1 MTPGQERALRELSRL
16 QAVGR
21 ASFEILGKPAAM
33 GDRILVSISL
43 RIGPLEKRPG
53 GLEFRE
59 REEFQLLIPADFPF
73 DYPSL
78 IVKHHRFAGFAHV
91 CWSTTLCLYQ
101 SKIEWNPADG
111 LYGYF
116 DRLDLWIARAAR
128 NDMDP
133 VEGPLEPPHF
143 ITDFSQL
150 PVVIRS
156 DAPTPAGSRWIGWA
170 LLEKLPNRIE
180 LRGWRELTDT
190 LEQGQRAALAIIL
203 SEPLPME
210 FPQRGDDLFRELLKC
225 GIERDLLL
233 HLLRLAASVTPDD
246 EPAHLIV
253 GLPMRRAADGTL
265 RLHIA
270 VWTTAANY
278 AKSLRLT
285 IPEAN
290 DPESL
295 RELRRDLAD
304 STYAVFELTT
314 IKWCQVFEDRDEI
327 VVRRDARTPIACF
340 KGKRVLLLG
349 CGALGSWAAEII
361 ARANPNAIHLVD
373 NAVVKPGVL
382 ARQNYTLQDIGSAK
396 ADALAGRLRS
406 IVHGTDVQAFAME
419 AHRFVLEHIDEL
431 SSYDIVIDCTA
442 SSVVQMKLER
452 DWLKVGDRVRRF
464 ISLVIDAT
472 AQRLLAI
479 SLGPQSVDGPWSA
492 YLRLKHRLCTED
504 DHADLVKAFYSA
516 RASDALFQ
524 PEPGCSDPTF
534 SASTA
539 DVSRL
544 TATVLNGLAANVPN
558 SGETIVMAGSLP
570 SVSELSGELV
580 LEPLPPVTLAA
591 VGDYRLLV
599 ARKAFNQARAFVR
612 QNARLRSHAHETGG
626 LLWGYWDDASR
637 VIVILD
643 ASGPPPDSRHDPGH
657 FVCGTVGTAEEHD
670 SRMEQSH
677 GVCGFAGM
685 WHTHPDLPP
694 QQSSEDVLG
703 MTGLVAGFG
712 QNRRRAVMLIFGRI
726 AGQASVGAYA
736 YEAQVAARGRELL
749 KIGGAFLSLETP
761 VV

>member
-16 QAVGR
+16 QAVDPAG
-21 ASFEILGKPAAM
+21 FEVLGKPAEM
-33 GDRILVSISL
+33 GDRIVASISL
-43 RIGPLEKRPG
+43 RVGPLDKSPG

-59 REEFQLLIPADFPF
+59 REEFQLLIPPCLPSDA
-73 DYPSL
+73 PSL
-78 IVKHHRFAGFAHV
+78 IVKHHRFAGFPHV

-116 DRLDLWIARAAR
+116 DRLALWIARAAH

-143 ITDFSQL
+143 VTDFSQL

-156 DAPTPAGSRWIGWA
+156 DAPAAAGNRWIGWA
-170 LLEKLPNRIE
+170 LLEKFPNRIE
-180 LRGWRELTDT
+180 LSGWRDLTADMPN
-190 LEQGQRAALAIIL
+190 GQRAALAIIL

-225 GIERDLLL
+225 GIERDFLLQ
-233 HLLRLAASVTPDD
+233 LLRWAASVTPDD
-246 EPAHLIV
+246 EPAYLVV
-253 GLPMRRAADGTL
+253 GLPMRRAVDGTL

-285 IPEAN
+285 VPEAS

-304 STYAVFELTT
+304 STYAVFEVTT
-314 IKWCQVFEDRDEI
+314 IQWCQVFEDRDEI
-327 VVRRDARTPIACF
+327 VARRDARTPIAWF
-340 KGKRVLLLG
+340 KGKRVLLMG

-361 ARANPNAIHLVD
+361 ARANPKAIHLVD
-373 NAVVKPGVL
+373 NAIVKPGVL
-382 ARQNYTLQDIGSAK
+382 ARQNYTLQDIGSQK

-406 IVHGTDVQAFAME
+406 VAQGPDVQAFAKD
-419 AHRFVLEHIDEL
+419 AHRFVLEQLDQL

-442 SSVVQMKLER
+442 SAVVQMKLER
-452 DWLKVGDRVRRF
+452 DWLTVGGSVRRF
-464 ISLVIDAT
+464 ISYVIDAS

-479 SLGPQSVDGPWSA
+479 SLGPQSVDGPWSS
-492 YLRLKHRLCTED
+492 YLRLKHMLCTETD
-504 DHADLVKAFYSA
+504 RADLVTAFYSP
-516 RASDALFQ
+516 RAGDALFQ

-534 SASTA
+534 SGSTA

-544 TATVLNGLAANVPN
+544 AATALNGLAASIPKSDDTV
-558 SGETIVMAGSLP
+558 VMAGSLP
-570 SVSELSGELV
+570 SVSDVLGGLV
-580 LEPLPPVTLAA
+580 LDTLPPVTVA
-591 VGDYRLLV
+591 VVGNYRLLV

-612 QNARLRSHAHETGG
+612 QNARLRSRAHETGG
-626 LLWGYWDDASR
+626 LLWGYWDDASQ

-657 FVCGTVGTAEEHD
+657 FVCGTEGTAKEHD
-670 SRMEQSH
+670 SRVDHSH

-694 QQSSEDVLG
+694 KQSSEDVLG

-726 AGQASVGAYA
+726 AGQASVGAYT
-736 YEAQVAARGRELL
+736 YEAQLATQGHELL
-749 KIGGAFLSLETP
+749 NIGGAFLSLE
-761 VV
+761 